1 MNTITWQKIE
11 GGIVFVLAISA
22 AVILRDMPWWAF
34 ILMAFAPDL
43 AMVGYAAGPRSGAT
57 IYNIAH
63 IYAFGGLVILAAV
76 VSASDFWV
84 CAGLLFIAHAG
95 IDRALGFG
103 LKEESC
109 FKHTHLGVLK

>member
-1 MNTITWQKIE
+1 MNTITWQRIE

-43 AMVGYAAGPRSGAT
+43 AMAGYAAGPRSGAAL
-57 IYNIAH
+57 YNAVH
-63 IYAFGGLVILAAV
+63 LYAFGAVVILAAV
-76 VSASDFWV
+76 ASASDFWI

-103 LKEESC
+103 LKETTG
-109 FKHTHLGVLK
+109 FKCTHLGILK